1 MTRVLIVDDDVVC
14 CESVS
19 ALLGMEGFE
28 MRTSTDGAQSIEIA
42 KEFQPNVLIVDL
54 MLCGELDGIQV
65 AKAIKQFNPSMQT
78 IVVSGYASP
87 NLQGKLEGDP
97 SMRWVC
103 KPARPLELIEMVRE
117 AVIVN
122 ATKVITC
129 RNTNPGPATNSD
141 GERKLS

>member
-103 KPARPLELIEMVRE
+103 KPAQPVKLIEMVRE
-117 AVIVN
+117 A
-122 ATKVITC
+122 A
-129 RNTNPGPATNSD
+129 P
-141 GERKLS
+141 